1 MASLNKT
8 LLAQFS
14 GLSLSQRKK
23 LLDALQTAQSGESAV
38 ALIENSRPAKSNCPH
53 CQTAG
58 ARPYGSASGL
68 QRYRC
73 VSCKRTF
80 NALTGTPLARLRH
93 KGKWLEY
100 SQDLKD
106 GLSVRKSADRIGVH
120 FNTTFRWRHRFL
132 ALPKAVKA
140 RKLEGIAEADET
152 YFLESL
158 KGCRRMPR
166 KGRKRGGRAKKRGLS
181 DEQVCVLVARDRM
194 DRTTDH
200 ILPQFNQAA
209 LQEVLGP
216 VLAEDTVLVS
226 DGSPVYRAFTA
237 QAGIEHQALNLAAG
251 VRVIGKA
258 FHVQNVNAYHSRL
271 KGWMAPFNGVS
282 TRHLDSYLGWKRLLE
297 RHGNAPEPA
306 IFLSAALAQPKFNN

>member
-1 MASLNKT
+1 MASLTQT
-8 LLAQFS
+8 LLSQIS
-14 GLSLSQRKK
+14 RLSLSQRKK
-23 LLDALQTAQSGESAV
+23 LLDTLQASQSGESAV
-38 ALIENSRPAKSNCPH
+38 ALIESSRPGKSNCPH
-53 CQTAG
+53 CRTAG

-73 VSCKRTF
+73 ISCRRTF

-93 KGKWLEY
+93 KAKWLEY

-106 GLSVRKSADRIGVH
+106 GLSVRKSAKRIGVH

-132 ALPKAVKA
+132 ALPKTVKA

-166 KGRKRGGRAKKRGLS
+166 KGRKRGGKAKKRGLS
-181 DEQVCVLVARDRM
+181 DEQVCVLVARDRTGA
-194 DRTTDH
+194 TTDH
-200 ILPQFNQAA
+200 IMPQFNQEA
-209 LQEVLGP
+209 LRITLGSA
-216 VLAEDTVLVS
+216 LTEDTVLVS

-237 QAGIEHQALNLAAG
+237 QAGIEHKALNLAAG
-251 VRVIGKA
+251 VRVIDKA
-258 FHVQNVNAYHSRL
+258 FHIQNVNAYHSRL

-297 RHGNAPEPA
+297 RHSNTPKPE
-306 IFLSAALAQPKFNN
+306 IFLSAALRTSSIQ